1 MRKYAILALLA
12 IVPAFAARL
21 TLRDGTVVYGQFV
34 SGTAQNIVF
43 RDDNGVQRRFDVNQI
58 QGIDFSGVNTAA
70 GRYDDNNRNND
81 NNRNIDDNRNT
92 NNRNNDYDSNRRN
105 DSYAQ
110 QRIGDNNTAYRNDTR
125 HNGDWTVLPV
135 GTSISVRTDQDI
147 DSQNAAEGRTFPGS
161 IVQDVVDSTGNV
173 VIPRGTP
180 AMLVVRRTT
189 EGGTL
194 SSGSYVLDLDSVQ
207 VNGRRYVVETQ
218 EIEKGETGIGKNK
231 RTAEY
236 VGGGAVLGTLL
247 GAIAGGGKGAAIGAI
262 AGAAAGGGAQ
272 VLTKGR
278 EIRVPAETV
287 LNFRLDAPLHLREG

>member
-12 IVPAFAARL
+12 IVPTFAARL
-21 TLRDGTVVYGQFV
+21 TLRDGSVVYGEFV
-34 SGTAQNIVF
+34 SGTSQNIVF

-58 QGIDFSGVNTAA
+58 QNIDFSGVNTAA
-70 GRYDDNNRNND
+70 GRYDNNRND
-81 NNRNIDDNRNT
+81 NNRV
-92 NNRNNDYDSNRRN
+92 NDPNDNRRN
-105 DSYAQ
+105 DAYV
-110 QRIGDNNTAYRNDTR
+110 QRRVGDNNTAYRNDDR
-125 HNGDWTVLPV
+125 HQGDWTVLPA

-147 DSQNAAEGRTFPGS
+147 NSQNAAEGRSFPAS

-180 AMLVVRRTT
+180 ATLVVRRVT

-194 SSGSYVLDLDSVQ
+194 SSGNYVLDLESVS
-207 VNGRRYVVETQ
+207 VNGHRYVVETADVQ
-218 EIEKGETGIGKNK
+218 QGETGIGKNK

-247 GAIAGGGKGAAIGAI
+247 GAIAGGGKGAAIGAV
-262 AGAAAGGGAQ
+262 AGAAAGGGVQ

-287 LNFRLDAPLHLREG
+287 LNFRLEQPLHLREG

>member
-12 IVPAFAARL
+12 IAPVFAARL
-21 TLRDGTVVYGQFV
+21 TMRDGTVFYGEFV
-34 SGTAQNIVF
+34 SGTSQNIVF
-43 RDDNGVQRRFDVNQI
+43 RDDNGVQRRFNLNQI
-58 QGIDFSGVNTAA
+58 QGIDFGGINTAA
-70 GRYDDNNRNND
+70 APYND
-81 NNRNIDDNRNT
+81 NNRPNDSVN
-92 NNRNNDYDSNRRN
+92 NNRREDT
-105 DSYAQ
+105 YAQ
-110 QRIGDNNTAYRNDTR
+110 QRLGDNTANRNDTR
-125 HNGDWTVLPV
+125 HQGDWTILPV
-135 GTSISVRTDQDI
+135 GTSIAVRTDQDI
-147 DSQNAAEGRTFPGS
+147 NSQNAAEGRTFPGS
-161 IVQDVVDSTGNV
+161 IVQDVADSNGNV

-180 AMLVVRRTT
+180 AMLIVRRMT

-272 VLTKGR
+272 VLTKGH
-278 EIRVPAETV
+278 EIRVPAETI
-287 LNFRLDAPLHLREG
+287 LTFRLDAPLHLREG

>member
-12 IVPAFAARL
+12 IVPVFAARL
-21 TLRDGTVVYGQFV
+21 TLRDGSVLYGEFV
-34 SGTAQNIVF
+34 SGTSQNIVF
-43 RDDNGVQRRFDVNQI
+43 RDDNGVQRRFDLNQI

-70 GRYDDNNRNND
+70 GRYDNNSRNNNNDNRYND
-81 NNRNIDDNRNT
+81 NNRP
-92 NNRNNDYDSNRRN
+92 NDT
-105 DSYAQ
+105 YAQ
-110 QRIGDNNTAYRNDTR
+110 QRIGDNNPAYRNDTR
-125 HNGDWTVLPV
+125 HAGDWTVLPV

-147 DSQNAAEGRTFPGS
+147 NSQNAAEGRSFPAS
-161 IVQDVVDSTGNV
+161 IMQDVVDSTGNV

-180 AMLVVRRTT
+180 ATLVVRRMT

-194 SSGSYVLDLDSVQ
+194 SSGNYILDLESVR
-207 VNGRRYVVETQ
+207 VNGHRYMVETADVQ
-218 EIEKGETGIGKNK
+218 TGETGIGKNK

-247 GAIAGGGKGAAIGAI
+247 GAIAGGGKGAAIGAV
-262 AGAAAGGGAQ
+262 AGAAAGGGVQ

-287 LNFRLDAPLHLREG
+287 LNFRLDQPLHLREG

>member
-1 MRKYAILALLA
+1 MRKFAILALLA
-12 IVPAFAARL
+12 IAPVFAARL
-21 TLRDGTVVYGQFV
+21 TLRDGTVFYGEFV
-34 SGTAQNIVF
+34 SGNSQNIVF
-43 RDDNGVQRRFDVNQI
+43 RDDNGVQRRFNLNQI
-58 QGIDFSGVNTAA
+58 QGIDFGGVNVAA
-70 GRYDDNNRNND
+70 APYNGNNRPND
-81 NNRNIDDNRNT
+81 SVNNNRREDT
-92 NNRNNDYDSNRRN
+92 
-105 DSYAQ
+105 YAQ
-110 QRIGDNNTAYRNDTR
+110 QRLANNANRDDTR
-125 HNGDWTVLPV
+125 HQGDWTILPV

-161 IVQDVVDSTGNV
+161 IVQDVADSNGNI

-180 AMLVVRRTT
+180 AMLIVRRMT

-218 EIEKGETGIGKNK
+218 EIERGETGIGKNK

-272 VLTKGR
+272 VLTKGH
-278 EIRVPAETV
+278 EIRVPAETI
-287 LNFRLDAPLHLREG
+287 LTFRLDAPLHLREG

>member
-12 IVPAFAARL
+12 IVPTFAARL
-21 TLRDGTVVYGQFV
+21 TLRNGSVVYGEFV
-34 SGTAQNIVF
+34 SGTSQNIVF

-58 QGIDFSGVNTAA
+58 QNIDFSGVNTAA
-70 GRYDDNNRNND
+70 GRYDNNRND
-81 NNRNIDDNRNT
+81 NNRG
-92 NNRNNDYDSNRRN
+92 NDPNDNRRN
-105 DSYAQ
+105 DAYV
-110 QRIGDNNTAYRNDTR
+110 QRRVGDNNTAYRNDGR
-125 HNGDWTVLPV
+125 HQGDWTVLPT

-147 DSQNAAEGRTFPGS
+147 NSQNAAEGRSFPAS

-180 AMLVVRRTT
+180 ATLVVRRVT

-194 SSGSYVLDLDSVQ
+194 SSGNYVLDLESVS
-207 VNGRRYVVETQ
+207 VNGHHYVVETADVQ
-218 EIEKGETGIGKNK
+218 QGETGIGKNK

-262 AGAAAGGGAQ
+262 AGAAAGGGVQ

-287 LNFRLDAPLHLREG
+287 LNFRLEQPLHLREG

>member
-1 MRKYAILALLA
+1 MRNFAILALLA

-43 RDDNGVQRRFDVNQI
+43 RDDNGIQRRFSVNQI
-58 QGIDFSGVNTAA
+58 QGIDFGSVSTAA
-70 GRYDDNNRNND
+70 GRYDDNNRYNENNRNTDSTRYND
-81 NNRNIDDNRNT
+81 NNRN
-92 NNRNNDYDSNRRN
+92 NNDVNDNRRN
-105 DSYAQ
+105 D
-110 QRIGDNNTAYRNDTR
+110 NNAYRSDTR
-125 HNGDWTVLPV
+125 HEGDWAILPV
-135 GTSISVRTDQDI
+135 GTSISVRSDQEI
-147 DSQNAAEGRTFPGS
+147 NSQNAAEGRTYPAS
-161 IVQDVVDSTGNV
+161 IQQDIMDSNGNV

-180 AMLVVRRTT
+180 ATLIVRRMT

-247 GAIAGGGKGAAIGAI
+247 GAIAGGGKGAAIGMI

-272 VLTKGR
+272 VLTKGH

-287 LNFRLDAPLHLREG
+287 LTFRLDAPLHLREG